1 MHFLVDFGAVLLS
14 PGPPLGCLSAPFSSF
29 GCFWAPLGLSLA
41 PLGSHFGPP
50 GHHPEPF
57 YSPPWTDFGS
67 VFPHPRPPSGPL
79 LASFGCFW
87 APLGL
92 SLDPLGPHF
101 GRPTFE
107 LIAFVLVRLSPDECW
122 RTPVE
127 SKRILR
133 NRLAIIEV
141 LRQKFSNSRLPPQ
154 AESQK
159 QGGRRCVARRA
170 SSIMEGYK
178 NQFRQR
184 IEAET
189 KGRGKELSSRV

>member
-1 MHFLVDFGAVLLS
+1 MASFWAAFGLPFGSLWLLLAS
-14 PGPPLGCLSAPFSSF
+14 IGTHLGPPWLPFWTFRTPSRAFSA
-29 GCFWAPLGLSLA
+29 
-41 PLGSHFGPP
+41 
-50 GHHPEPF
+50 
-57 YSPPWTDFGS
+57 PWTDFGG
-67 VFPHPRPPSGPL
+67 VFPHPGPPLGPL

-107 LIAFVLVRLSPDECW
+107 LIGFVLVRLSPDECW

-141 LRQKFSNSRLPPQ
+141 LSQKFSNSRLPPQ
-154 AESQK
+154 AES
-159 QGGRRCVARRA
+159 
-170 SSIMEGYK
+170 
-178 NQFRQR
+178 
-184 IEAET
+184 
-189 KGRGKELSSRV
+189 